1 MTLLHGVLV
10 GMGLLILVY
19 LGLKNAPG
27 VVSIFNSTG
36 TNTVNITKTL
46 QGR

>member
-1 MTLLHGVLV
+1 MNLLQVVLT

-19 LGLKNAPG
+19 LGVKNAPG
-27 VVSIFNSTG
+27 VVSIFNATG
-36 TNTVNITKTL
+36 TQASNVTKTL